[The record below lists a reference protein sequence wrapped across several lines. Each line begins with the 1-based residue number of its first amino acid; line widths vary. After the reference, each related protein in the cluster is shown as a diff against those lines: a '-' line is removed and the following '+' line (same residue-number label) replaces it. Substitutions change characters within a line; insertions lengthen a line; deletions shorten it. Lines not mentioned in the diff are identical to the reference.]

1 MLNLAKGTGFLL
13 IILILVTTT
22 NYYGQQDEKS
32 QKQTFPKIKLTA
44 IEKEN
49 AKGAVKVLNKLRIA
63 SEIGISFKDFSNKLI
78 DCKADF
84 EEYLKE
90 ISNSIIKDTLMAAM
104 KAYESTQYVWDEF
117 IKTSAKAG
125 EGQAGDLIIKMT
137 IPQMLES
144 DRKKTVGV
152 DNFVTYYIK
161 KR

>member
-1 MLNLAKGTGFLL
+1 MLNSFKRICFLIILL
-13 IILILVTTT
+13 IITTT
-22 NYYGQQDEKS
+22 ANYYSQKDEKT
-32 QKQTFPKIKLTA
+32 QNQTFPKIKLTA

-63 SEIGISFKDFSNKLI
+63 SEIGISFKDFSNKVI
-78 DCKADF
+78 DCKVDF

-90 ISNSIIKDTLMAAM
+90 ISNSIIKDSLLVAM

-117 IKTSAKAG
+117 IKIG
-125 EGQAGDLIIKMT
+125 VGRVGDSIIKMT
-137 IPQMLES
+137 IPPMLES
-144 DRKKTVGV
+144 SRKKTVSV